1 MFGADGQENIPHRD
15 WLVAVDEAVKDV
27 QAEMAKQG
35 RANEFLGVKVRVLL
49 SDSAAHA
56 DIRDRRSSILPFVSL
71 HPKSLNGTWKTA

>member
-35 RANEFLGVKVRVLL
+35 RANEFLGVKVRFYCL
-49 SDSAAHA
+49 
-56 DIRDRRSSILPFVSL
+56 ILPLMLIFATVDHLFYHSF
-71 HPKSLNGTWKTA
+71 HYTRRA